1 MYERSTDHGTSQKA
15 KEVYS
20 PGKASGS
27 QGMGA
32 MWQWGR
38 DCQGVR
44 DSSPHPLYRWRKA
57 MEQGGETTLSGK
69 RAKVDPRIKE
79 LEEENRKLKEA
90 LAIQS
95 KELMLLKKMNL
106 V

>member
-1 MYERSTDHGTSQKA
+1 MYERSSD
-15 KEVYS
+15 
-20 PGKASGS
+20 SGNVTE
-27 QGMGA
+27 
-32 MWQWGR
+32 R
-38 DCQGVR
+38 ER

-90 LAIQS
+90 PAIQS
-95 KELMLLKKMNL
+95 P
-106 V
+106 VCVQRTGRS